1 MNTAEL
7 PDLKL
12 SVMYLFALENSCPP
26 SQSLGAGVGIQ
37 LLGGGEQHPLN
48 LPEQMLDMLDPVEVL
63 QL

>member
-12 SVMYLFALENSCPP
+12 SVMYLFALENSSP